1 MIQSNIAGLSQVLNK
16 INDRLT
22 KIETAR
28 PARVIGGLN
37 VRATQSM
44 GDWIINVDPAG
55 DSAVIASP
63 STCPLDIMLEKVA
76 PDAESWDVSVRLG
89 TIGGFAPDN
98 WHYIDTIDGT
108 KTEFL
113 VAKITASEKSITTVT
128 LQLSSTA
135 DGCMKTM
142 EGNPPSEFEI
152 LIGALIKQ
160 EKPSGADAVQPAPR
174 IVRTIGCGSVSVV
187 PLMVGENCWTWELGS
202 I

>member
-16 INDRLT
+16 FDDRLN

-28 PARVIGGLN
+28 PTRVIGGLN

-55 DSAVIASP
+55 DSAAVVA
-63 STCPLDIMLEKVA
+63 STCPLDIMLEN
-76 PDAESWDVSVRLG
+76 PDPDQESWEVSVRLG

-98 WHYIDTIDGT
+98 WHYIETIDGT
-108 KTEFL
+108 STQYL
-113 VAKITASEKSITTVT
+113 VAKMTASEKSITTVT
-128 LQLSSTA
+128 LQLSETA

-152 LIGALIKQ
+152 LIGALISQ
-160 EKPSGADAVQPAPR
+160 EKGTEPEAKQPAPK
-174 IVRTIGCGSVSVV
+174 IVRTIGCGSISVV
-187 PLMVGENCWTWELGS
+187 PLLVGENCWTWDLGS